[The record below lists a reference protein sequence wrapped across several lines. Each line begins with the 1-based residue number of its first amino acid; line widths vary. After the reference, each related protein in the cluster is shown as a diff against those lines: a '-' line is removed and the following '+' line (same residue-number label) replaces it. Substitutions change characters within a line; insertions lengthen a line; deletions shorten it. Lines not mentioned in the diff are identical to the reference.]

1 MDSQKGWDSPT
12 PLKAIAPGEWT
23 PFEDDVD
30 DVSTSKLCVL
40 TSGCTAQDVCR
51 RGSTQEEE
59 VVDSREDEQRLLVVL
74 VEELLGVRL
83 VGAVQVVH
91 ALRAKLDSP
100 LQ

>member
-40 TSGCTAQDVCR
+40 TSGCTAQDMRSASAAASAYVI
-51 RGSTQEEE
+51 
-59 VVDSREDEQRLLVVL
+59 
-74 VEELLGVRL
+74 
-83 VGAVQVVH
+83 AVSSSIAAVVH
-91 ALRAKLDSP
+91 SRNV
-100 LQ
+100 